1 MIVVFRNFR
10 RNKMVN
16 LSATSVKHFMPDVPI
31 FCFTFYKTSMDEYK
45 EQPKLLPFIE
55 EFTFKTKYVGKND
68 NHDDKDPRKTS
79 GFANPDN
86 GKYFTEGYNLIQSK
100 FKNWD
105 KKFVILAED
114 HFFTTGKV
122 LKELDENDWH
132 VAFASGYNKDANANG
147 SIIGINPAKVD
158 HLFPIN
164 ETAKGTVEAV
174 LTNHLIK
181 RIKKKSNVYQIEN
194 RKWIDY
200 CGDGKYTNSSEEI
213 EEEMKKAGI
222 I

>member
-16 LSATSVKHFMPDVPI
+16 LSATSIKHFMPEIPI
-31 FCFTFYKTSMDEYK
+31 YCFTFYRNSMQEYN
-45 EQPKLLPFIE
+45 EQPKLLPFIIE
-55 EFTFKTKYVGKND
+55 ITCNTKYVSKNN

-79 GFANPDN
+79 GYANPDN
-86 GKYFTEGYNLIQSK
+86 GKYFLEGYNLIQNR
-100 FKNWD
+100 FKNKD
-105 KKFVILAED
+105 EKVLILAED

-122 LKELDENDWH
+122 LKELNENAWN
-132 VAFASGYNKDANANG
+132 VAFASGYSREANANG
-147 SIIGINPAKVD
+147 SILGINPSKVN
-158 HLFPIN
+158 HLFPLN
-164 ETAKGTVEAV
+164 ESAKGTVEYL
-174 LTNHLIK
+174 LTNQLIK
-181 RIKKKSNVYQIEN
+181 KVKTKSNVYQIDN

-213 EEEMKKAGI
+213 EEEMKKVGI